1 MRKLAFVGLFMLG
14 SCSLGPYGLNGLD
27 NSVQSF
33 VTPDGKSASLI
44 HCGGPDLTIAT
55 CQERARALCGGD
67 YSEINRS
74 ITVRAKPGGWTPA
87 SENRSIEV
95 VCKT

>member
-14 SCSLGPYGLNGLD
+14 SCAIGAPMVN
-27 NSVQSF
+27 SF

-44 HCGGPDLTIAT
+44 RCGGMLATIAT
-55 CQERARALCGGD
+55 CHEKARELCGGD
-67 YSEINRS
+67 YTEINRS
-74 ITVRAKPGGWTPA
+74 ITPRAIPSGGST
-87 SENRSIEV
+87 ENRSIEV

>member
-14 SCSLGPYGLNGLD
+14 SCAIGAPIVD
-27 NSVQSF
+27 SF

-44 HCGGPDLTIAT
+44 RCGGMLMTIAT
-55 CQERARALCGGD
+55 CHEKARALCGGD
-67 YSEINRS
+67 YTEINRS
-74 ITVRAKPGGWTPA
+74 ITTRTGPDGT
-87 SENRSIEV
+87 STENRSIEV